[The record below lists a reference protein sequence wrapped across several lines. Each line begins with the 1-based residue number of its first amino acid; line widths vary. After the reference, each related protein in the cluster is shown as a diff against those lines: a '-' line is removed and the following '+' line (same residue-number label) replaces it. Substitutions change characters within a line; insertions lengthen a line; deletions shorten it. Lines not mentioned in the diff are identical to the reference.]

1 MTTDEMRKKLEELPP
16 TVRRKKEL
24 PQDQR
29 ELLVE
34 YWGKRALR
42 DLCEVFGCSKD
53 ILYREYREEMKRREH
68 ASSGK

>member
-1 MTTDEMRKKLEELPP
+1 MTTDEMRKKLEELSP

-42 DLCEVFGCSKD
+42 DLCEVFGCGKD

-68 ASSGK
+68 ASGK